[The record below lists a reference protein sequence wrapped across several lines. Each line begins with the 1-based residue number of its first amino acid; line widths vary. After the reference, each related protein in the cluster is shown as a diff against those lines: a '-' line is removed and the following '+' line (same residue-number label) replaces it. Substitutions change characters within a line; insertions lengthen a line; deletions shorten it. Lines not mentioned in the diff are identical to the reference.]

1 MHLRAGL
8 SAILTLLSVL
18 LTSAAP
24 ANEKLPVFVSILP
37 QKYFAEKIGGN
48 LVNVSTMV
56 KPGAS
61 PATYEPKPRQMS
73 QISKSKIYFA
83 IGVPFENAW
92 LKKIAAINP
101 GMLLVH
107 TDEGIKK
114 IPMPAHLHAD
124 EDYSEKTQ
132 HPEHGSLDPHIWLSP
147 PLVKIQ
153 AQHILQAF
161 LAVDPVHRS
170 QYEENYSKFLKEID
184 AIHAELKHI
193 LSGQAGFRFMVF
205 HPSWGY
211 FADTY
216 GLEQVAIEIEGK
228 NPKPA
233 QLKGLINHAETHGIK
248 VILAQPQFSTKS
260 ADLIAKEIG
269 GKVVFVDPLA
279 EDWSANLREVAV
291 KLKSAL
297 R

>member
-1 MHLRAGL
+1 
-8 SAILTLLSVL
+8 
-18 LTSAAP
+18 
-24 ANEKLPVFVSILP
+24 
-37 QKYFAEKIGGN
+37 
-48 LVNVSTMV
+48 
-56 KPGAS
+56 
-61 PATYEPKPRQMS
+61 
-73 QISKSKIYFA
+73 
-83 IGVPFENAW
+83 
-92 LKKIAAINP
+92 
-101 GMLLVH
+101 
-107 TDEGIKK
+107 
-114 IPMPAHLHAD
+114 
-124 EDYSEKTQ
+124 
-132 HPEHGSLDPHIWLSP
+132 
-147 PLVKIQ
+147 
-153 AQHILQAF
+153 
-161 LAVDPVHRS
+161 
-170 QYEENYSKFLKEID
+170 
-184 AIHAELKHI
+184 
-193 LSGQAGFRFMVF
+193 MVF